1 MMDSTLP
8 SENDVV
14 ESSEAEQ
21 EAQGVQVPTQ
31 ALGSGFLLL
40 YGLANAVIG
49 IGNITFYT
57 LLLPERLATIAPHAQ
72 TTAFIL
78 ISALG
83 AVASILTNPLVGA
96 FSDRTTSALGRR
108 LPWVLVGSILLL
120 VALLCLALASSLLV
134 LDIGSVL
141 LQIAINVLL
150 AVLSAIIPDQV
161 PLSQRATVSA
171 LGGMAPL
178 VGGLIGQ
185 IIVGQVVTQPPL
197 AFLVL
202 GQVSLIILLLFCL
215 RVRDQSVPASP
226 IPFRLVDMPRSLWLS
241 PRRYPDFALTWLA
254 RCLIFL
260 ASTTVVNYMYYYLQD
275 KVRLP
280 QTHAIPVA
288 QGVQIFY
295 TLYVLSLLVASLIM
309 GRLSDRLQR
318 RKPFVIG
325 ASGLMAIGMALFAC
339 FPSWQMVLVATVI
352 LGLGFGTY
360 LSVDLALASQ
370 LLPEAKQHGKDI
382 GLINTAI
389 FLPMLIAPLLA
400 GVTLGHEHGYTVL
413 FGLIALGTVL
423 AAGLILPIRQVC

>member
-1 MMDSTLP
+1 MDSTLP
-8 SENDVV
+8 PENDVV
-14 ESSEAEQ
+14 ESIEAEQ
-21 EAQGVQVPTQ
+21 EAQGGQVPTQ

-57 LLLPERLATIAPHAQ
+57 ILLPERLAAIAPHMQ
-72 TTAFIL
+72 TSAFIL

-108 LPWVLVGSILLL
+108 LPWVLAGSILLL

-134 LDIGSVL
+134 LGLGSIL

-150 AVLSAIIPDQV
+150 AALSAIIPDQV
-161 PLSQRATVSA
+161 PLRQRATISA
-171 LGGMAPL
+171 VAGMAPL

-185 IIVGQVVTQPPL
+185 IIVGQVVTQTPL

-226 IPFRLVDMPRSLWLS
+226 TPFRLVDVPRSLWLS

-260 ASTTVVNYMYYYLQD
+260 ASTTVINYMYYYLQD
-275 KVRLP
+275 EVRLP
-280 QTHAIPVA
+280 QTHGIPVA

-295 TLYVLSLLVASLIM
+295 TIYVISLLVASLIM

-325 ASGLMAIGMALFAC
+325 ASGLMTVGMALFAC

-400 GVTLGHEHGYTVL
+400 GVTLGYEHGYTVL

-423 AAGLILPIRQVC
+423 AAGLILPIQQVR

>member
-1 MMDSTLP
+1 MDSTLP
-8 SENDVV
+8 PHSDVV
-14 ESSEAEQ
+14 ETTEAEDD
-21 EAQGVQVPTQ
+21 AQAGQIPTQ
-31 ALGSGFLLL
+31 ALGPGFLLL

-72 TTAFIL
+72 TAAFIL
-78 ISALG
+78 ISASG

-108 LPWVLVGSILLL
+108 LPWVLVGGMLLL
-120 VALLCLALASSLLV
+120 LAMLCLALASSLLV
-134 LDIGSVL
+134 LGLGSIL

-150 AVLSAIIPDQV
+150 AALSAIIPDQV
-161 PLSQRATVSA
+161 PLVQRATVSA
-171 LGGMAPL
+171 VGGMAPL

-185 IIVGQVVTQPPL
+185 VIVGQVVTQPPL

-226 IPFRLVDMPRSLWLS
+226 PPFRLVDVPRSLWLS

-260 ASTTVVNYMYYYLQD
+260 TSTTVVNYMYYYLQD
-275 KVRLP
+275 EVRLP
-280 QTHAIPVA
+280 QVNSIPVA

-295 TLYVLSLLVASLIM
+295 TLYVISLLVASLIA

-400 GVTLGHEHGYTVL
+400 GVALGQGHSYPLL
-413 FGLIALGTVL
+413 FGLIVLGTIL
-423 AAGLILPIRQVC
+423 AAVLIVPIKQVR